1 LSAKLHSV
9 WWGTQEV
16 LFAEFGAALRAAHE
30 RRGVAEAPLKG
41 VEPRSPNLY
50 RNESDR
56 NMFSLSRF
64 EELLKYLPRAAFKKI
79 VREHNAD
86 RYVKHFGCDRLL
98 VTMLYAHASEAR
110 SLRALEIGLNQ
121 HRNHHYHLGIGK
133 VSRSTVSEAA
143 ERRKPKVFEEV
154 LKLLI
159 QMAGRNVRQ
168 AREEMLYLLD
178 STCIPLVG
186 RGLQWAGKL
195 ATRIPGLRLHLL
207 YASNQQL
214 PVYFSIT
221 GENVPDVVE
230 GRAIAIQPGAI
241 YVFDKGYCDYEWWS
255 RIDAAGASFVTRLK
269 KNAAVK
275 IQRVRPLDPEVKSI
289 LADEEITFRHSSNRA
304 GHRNALAGATLR
316 RIEVLRDTGERLVL
330 ITNDL
335 HSSAAKIAALYK
347 ERWQIELFFKW
358 IKQNLKIKKFLGEN
372 DNAIRIQLLS
382 ALIGYVLL
390 ILKKAAEGG
399 KQTLR
404 EMMDQLRTGLFHRAQ
419 TELSRYRR
427 KRQEQARVA
436 AVQPGLF
443 R

>member
-1 LSAKLHSV
+1 
-9 WWGTQEV
+9 
-16 LFAEFGAALRAAHE
+16 
-30 RRGVAEAPLKG
+30 
-41 VEPRSPNLY
+41 
-50 RNESDR
+50 
-56 NMFSLSRF
+56 MFSLSRF
-64 EELLKYLPRAAFKKI
+64 EELLKYLPRGRFKEI
-79 VREHNAD
+79 VQQHKAD
-86 RYVKHFGCDRLL
+86 RYVKHFGCDKLL
-98 VTMLYAHASEAR
+98 VTMLYAHCSEAR

-133 VSRSTVSEAA
+133 VSRSTISGAA
-143 ERRKPKVFEEV
+143 ERRSSAVFEEL
-154 LKLLI
+154 LKLLMH
-159 QMAGRNVRQ
+159 MAGRNVRQ
-168 AREEMLYLLD
+168 TRDEMLYLLD

-186 RGLQWAGKL
+186 RGLQWAGQL
-195 ATRIPGLRLHLL
+195 ATRIPGMRLHLL

-214 PVYFSIT
+214 PVYFSLT

-230 GRAIAIQPGAI
+230 GRVIPIQPGAI
-241 YVFDKGYCDYEWWS
+241 YVFDKGYCDYDWWS

-275 IQRVRPLDPEVKSI
+275 IERERALDADVKTVLSDHEV
-289 LADEEITFRHSSNRA
+289 TFRHGSNRG

-335 HSSAAKIAALYK
+335 NSSAARIAALYK

-372 DNAIRIQLLS
+372 ANAIRIQLLS

-390 ILKKAAEGG
+390 ILKRAAEGAAH
-399 KQTLR
+399 TLR
-404 EMMDQLRTGLFHRAQ
+404 DMLDELRTGLFHRPQ
-419 TELSRYRR
+419 VELSRYRR
-427 KRQEQARVA
+427 KRQEQAHIA